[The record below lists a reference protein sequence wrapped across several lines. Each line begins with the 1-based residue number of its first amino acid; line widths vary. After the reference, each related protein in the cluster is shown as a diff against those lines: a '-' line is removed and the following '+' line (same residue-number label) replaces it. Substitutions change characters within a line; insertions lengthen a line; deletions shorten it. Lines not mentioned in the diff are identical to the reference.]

1 MRARLGPFGI
11 ALDNPD
17 VETLAGQ
24 VVGCREADN
33 TSTAD
38 DHTARVTHEI
48 EVRRER
54 FKSSILIKA
63 LASPPKKSEETE
75 EIWKR
80 RTRFYSANGS

>member
-1 MRARLGPFGI
+1 MPGAETGMTAGRDGLAAMRARLGPFGI

-24 VVGCREADN
+24 VTGRRKADN

-48 EVRRER
+48 EVSRER
-54 FKSSILIKA
+54 FKPSILIKA
-63 LASPPKKSEETE
+63 LASPPK
-75 EIWKR
+75 I
-80 RTRFYSANGS
+80 